1 MGFSGSRFN
10 FPAASTRDFDIISPM
25 TVLSLVYLNPP
36 SFERL
41 SIIIFAVMIKEELIK
56 NTVGLY
62 IKVPSM
68 WFWSVSWSTNC
79 PVFFSFFWSTKQKIV
94 QSQGI
99 FGQSLGIFGRLN
111 FFLVYQNFFW
121 FTKFFFGLPK
131 IPRDCPKI
139 P

>member
-10 FPAASTRDFDIISPM
+10 FPAACTRDFYIISPM

-62 IKVPSM
+62 I
-68 WFWSVSWSTNC
+68 NC
-79 PVFFSFFWSTKQKIV
+79 IANKNLKWHKNNMNILKRQ
-94 QSQGI
+94 
-99 FGQSLGIFGRLN
+99 
-111 FFLVYQNFFW
+111 
-121 FTKFFFGLPK
+121 
-131 IPRDCPKI
+131 
-139 P
+139 